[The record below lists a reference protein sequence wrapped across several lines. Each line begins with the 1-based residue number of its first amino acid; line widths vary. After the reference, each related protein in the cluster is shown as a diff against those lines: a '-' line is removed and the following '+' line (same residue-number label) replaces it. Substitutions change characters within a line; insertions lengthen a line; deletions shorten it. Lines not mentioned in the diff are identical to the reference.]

1 MQIGVSYYGNR
12 ILKHVKSDMRELK
25 QNGFTF
31 VLHTYSE
38 FDLMFNSGTMKEIF
52 KITHDE
58 GLDVWVNP
66 WGVGNVFG
74 GEPFSNFASKNI
86 FNSCQILDDDKPTP
100 IACPN
105 SPDFNK
111 FMDSWIE
118 MIVNSGVD
126 EILWDE
132 PHFHEQGF
140 LASVPGRW
148 GCRCEYCKSKFEE
161 EFSYPLPET
170 ETDDVK
176 LFKKNCLFHFIA
188 RLSEKASNGGVRN
201 TLYLTANIN
210 VELMEKEWN
219 KYFNINSIDT
229 ISTGPYWIWEKATV
243 KKVADFSKALH
254 ELTLIKNK
262 QAQIWIQG
270 FKITD
275 GREQEVIEAISCAIN
290 AGIENIA
297 IWGYEGSSQESWLA
311 CDNPKKV
318 WETVLNSIPKTILKI
333 NKL

>member
-12 ILKHVKSDMRELK
+12 ILKHVKSDMHELK

-86 FNSCQILDDDKPTP
+86 FNSCQVLDDGKPTP

-105 SPDFNK
+105 SPEFNK

-118 MIVNSGVD
+118 MIIDSNVD

-161 EFSYPLPET
+161 EFNYPLPAI

-176 LFKKNCLFHFIA
+176 LFKKNSLFHFIT
-188 RLSEKASNGGVRN
+188 RLSEKASKGGVKN
-201 TLYLTANIN
+201 TLYLTANIK
-210 VELMEKEWN
+210 VEQIEKEWE
-219 KYFNINSIDT
+219 KFFDISSIKT
-229 ISTGPYWIWEKATV
+229 VATGPYWIWEKATV

-254 ELTLIKNK
+254 ELTLKKNK
-262 QAQIWIQG
+262 QSQIWIQG

-275 GREQEVIEAISCAIN
+275 GREHEVSKAISSAIN

-297 IWGYEGSSQESWLA
+297 IWGYEGSSQESWLV
-311 CDNPKKV
+311 CDNPEVV
-318 WETVLNSIPKTILKI
+318 WKNILDTIHTTKI
-333 NKL
+333 